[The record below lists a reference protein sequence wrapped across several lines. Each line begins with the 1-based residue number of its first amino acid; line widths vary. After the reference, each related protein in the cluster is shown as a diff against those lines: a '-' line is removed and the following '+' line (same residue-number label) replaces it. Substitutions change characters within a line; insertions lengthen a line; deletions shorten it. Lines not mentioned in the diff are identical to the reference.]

1 MSIEENRQQTVCFTG
16 HRPEK
21 LNKPDW
27 MIKRALKKEI
37 RRAIADGYNVFISG
51 MARGVDIWAAQI
63 VLVLRD
69 SGSDVTLVCACPCRD
84 FQRRWEADWK
94 AQAAE
99 VLDKADHVEYICEDY
114 TRFCFQK
121 RNEWMVDRSSRVIAV
136 YSGEPG
142 GTKNTVDYAERKAV
156 PVVVINS

>member
-1 MSIEENRQQTVCFTG
+1 MEIERQQTVCFTG

-21 LNKPDW
+21 LNKPAW
-27 MIKRALKKEI
+27 IVKRALKKEI
-37 RRAIADGYNVFISG
+37 RRAIADGYKVFISG

-63 VLVLRD
+63 VLALRN
-69 SGSDVTLVCACPCRD
+69 SGSDIRLVCACPCHD
-84 FQRRWEADWK
+84 FQRRWEEAWK
-94 AQAAE
+94 VQAAE
-99 VLDKADHVEYICEDY
+99 VLAKADRIEYICESY

-136 YSGEPG
+136 FNGEPG

-156 PVVVINS
+156 PVVLINS

>member
-1 MSIEENRQQTVCFTG
+1 MSEEAKREQTACFTG

-21 LNKPDW
+21 LNKPAW
-27 MIKRALKKEI
+27 IVKRALKKEI
-37 RRAIADGYNVFISG
+37 RRAIADGYKVFISG

-63 VLVLRD
+63 VLAQRD
-69 SGSDVTLVCACPCRD
+69 GGSDIRLVCACPCHD
-84 FQRRWEADWK
+84 FQRRWEDSWK

-99 VLDKADHVEYICEDY
+99 VLEKADLVEYINESY

-136 YSGEPG
+136 FNGEPG

-156 PVVVINS
+156 PVVLINS